1 MTRSRSALQAG
12 ARFLG
17 GIQRSTG
24 GAGVTRLELF
34 LDLVFVY
41 AFLSVTDLMAENFRI
56 EGLFQG
62 VLVVLLLW
70 RCWSAYTLLG
80 NVVRLDRGSMRPLI
94 FGVAAT
100 ILLIGIAAPVIFK
113 DRPGGL
119 FGPLIF
125 VVAFP
130 LAQFSALMILTY
142 TISGGTR
149 GPLLRAW
156 LPFSGG
162 AVLLLCGA
170 LLPRHL
176 PPDVDGGS
184 VRLALF
190 FAAAVVDFIGVGAI
204 GAGTWRIVSVP
215 HWVERHRLVMLIALG
230 ETIISIGTAR
240 GLIGDPPITWSVIGG
255 SALSLVVV
263 AVLWWRYFDI
273 AGFAA
278 EQALEHQ
285 PPASRSR
292 LGRDAYS
299 VLHVVMIVGLVLIAL
314 GLKRALSSVEP
325 ATAYRWDRLSTL
337 VLYGGALVYLL
348 GLVALERRTIRLLGR
363 SPLLGIVLVTALA
376 PVAVR
381 LPPVGAVGLL
391 AAILTSMVL
400 ADLTVF
406 RRRHHLLHAKAA
418 KASVRATTTG
428 VTPKELFLDLVVV
441 YTFIQV
447 TVLMTRHTTGIGVAR
462 ALAVLTLL
470 WVAWSLNTQVG
481 NVLRRESIPVRL
493 SVLVVVALTLM
504 IGIAIPQAFD
514 VVPDGLPGPMIVVLC
529 YIVLRVL
536 HLTTLRLVVRV
547 DRASHAQMLRAGAPT
562 VAALVLLVLAALAS
576 SRSHAPEGLSQLVA
590 SLWLTAIVADLAGG
604 YLVVQRFWRVI
615 SAKHWTDRYA
625 LIILIALGESVISAG
640 VAVAGRPI
648 SWSVIAAIATSM
660 VLLAAL
666 WWAYFDTDAIVGERA
681 MQDRTGN
688 QRAELAR
695 DAYTYLHL
703 PMIVGLML
711 VAFGLRKTLEVVSDP
726 SGPAR
731 APLWHAALFAGVL
744 AYLLANQAFWWRI
757 RRELRWIRVT
767 GILLVAILAPV
778 TSLLPPLWA
787 LIILTATSAA
797 VMMTDSHHAARLR
810 QRLHEPP
817 PSTILTDA
825 RPASPNR

>member
-1 MTRSRSALQAG
+1 M
-12 ARFLG
+12 
-17 GIQRSTG
+17 
-24 GAGVTRLELF
+24 TRLELF

-41 AFLSVTDLMAENFRI
+41 AFLNVTNLVTEDFRI
-56 EGLFQG
+56 EGLLQG

-70 RCWSAYTLLG
+70 RCWSLYTVLG
-80 NVVRLDRGSMRPLI
+80 NLVRLDQGIVRPLI

-100 ILLIGIAAPVIFK
+100 ILLTGIAAPVTFT

-125 VVAFP
+125 VVAFL
-130 LAQFSALMILTY
+130 LAQLGALLMLTY
-142 TISGGTR
+142 TVSDGTR

-176 PPDVDGGS
+176 PAGVDRGS
-184 VRLALF
+184 VQLALF
-190 FAAAVVDFIGVGAI
+190 FAATVVDFIGVRAL
-204 GAGTWRIVSVP
+204 GAGNWRIVSVP
-215 HWVERHRLVMLIALG
+215 HWAERHRLVVLIALG

-240 GLIGDPPITWSVIGG
+240 GLIGNPPITWSVIGG

-278 EQALEHQ
+278 EQALQ
-285 PPASRSR
+285 RWPAASRSR

-299 VLHVVMIVGLVLIAL
+299 ILHVVMIIGLVLIAL

-325 ATAYRWDRLSTL
+325 ATAYRWDQMSAL
-337 VLYGGALVYLL
+337 VLYGGVLVYLL
-348 GLVALERRTIRLLGR
+348 GLVTLEHRTIRLLGR

-391 AAILTSMVL
+391 AAVLTSMVL

-406 RRRHHLLHAKAA
+406 RRRHHLLHKQAA
-418 KASVRATTTG
+418 EAAVHAATTG

-447 TVLMTRHTTGIGVAR
+447 TVLMTRHPTGVGVAE
-462 ALAVLTLL
+462 ALAVLSLL
-470 WVAWSLNTQVG
+470 WVAWSLYTQVG
-481 NVLRRESIPVRL
+481 NVLRSESIPVRL
-493 SVLVVVALTLM
+493 SVLLVVALTLT

-529 YIVLRVL
+529 YIALRVL
-536 HLTTLRLVVRV
+536 HLIALRLVVRP
-547 DRASHAQMLRAGAPT
+547 DRAPHAQMLRAGVPT
-562 VAALVLLVLAALAS
+562 VAALVLLLFAALAS
-576 SRSHAPEGLSQLVA
+576 SRPHAPEELSPLVA
-590 SLWLTAIVADLAGG
+590 SLWLTAIVVDLTGG
-604 YLVVQRFWRVI
+604 YLVRRFWQVS

-625 LIILIALGESVISAG
+625 LIILIALGESIISAG
-640 VAVAGRPI
+640 VAVFGRAI
-648 SWSVIAAIATSM
+648 SWSVIVASATSM
-660 VLLAAL
+660 VLLATL
-666 WWAYFDTDAIVGERA
+666 WWAYFDTDAIVGERV
-681 MQDRTGN
+681 MQDRTDN
-688 QRAELAR
+688 QRAALAR
-695 DAYTYLHL
+695 DAYAYLHL

-711 VAFGLRKTLEVVSDP
+711 LAFGIQKTLDVVSDP

-731 APLWHAALFAGVL
+731 TPLGHAILFAGVL
-744 AYLLANQAFWWRI
+744 IYLLANQAFWWRTRRQI
-757 RRELRWIRVT
+757 RWVRAT

-778 TSLLPPLWA
+778 TSPLPPLWA
-787 LIILTATSAA
+787 LTILTAATAA
-797 VMMTDSHHAARLR
+797 VMMIDSHHAADLR
-810 QRLHEPP
+810 RRLHEPP
-817 PSTILTDA
+817 PSTILTNN
-825 RPASPNR
+825 RPTNAIS

>member
-1 MTRSRSALQAG
+1 M
-12 ARFLG
+12 
-17 GIQRSTG
+17 
-24 GAGVTRLELF
+24 TRLELF

-70 RCWSAYTLLG
+70 RCWSSYTLLG
-80 NVVRLDRGSMRPLI
+80 NVVRLDRGFMRPLI
-94 FGVAAT
+94 FGAAAT
-100 ILLIGIAAPVIFK
+100 ILVIGIAAPVIFA

-125 VVAFP
+125 VVAFL
-130 LAQFSALMILTY
+130 LAQFGALMSLTY

-170 LLPRHL
+170 LLPLHL
-176 PPDVDGGS
+176 PPDVDDGT
-184 VRLALF
+184 VRLTLF
-190 FAAAVVDFIGVGAI
+190 FAATVVDFIGVRAL
-204 GAGTWRIVSVP
+204 GAGNWRIASVP
-215 HWVERHRLVMLIALG
+215 HWAERHRLIMLIALG
-230 ETIISIGTAR
+230 ETIISIGTSR

-255 SALSLVVV
+255 SALGLVVV

-278 EQALEHQ
+278 ERALEHQ
-285 PPASRSR
+285 PTATRSR

-314 GLKRALSSVEP
+314 GLKRAFSSVEP
-325 ATAYRWDRLSTL
+325 ATAYRWDQLSTF
-337 VLYGGALVYLL
+337 VLYGGVLFYLL
-348 GLVALERRTIRLLGR
+348 GLVALEHRTIRLLGR
-363 SPLLGIVLVTALA
+363 SPLLGIVLVTALV

-391 AAILTSMVL
+391 AAVLTSMVL

-406 RRRHHLLHAKAA
+406 RQRHHVLHRQAA
-418 KASVRATTTG
+418 EASVRAAATG

-447 TVLMTRHTTGIGVAR
+447 TVLMTRHPTGVGVAQ

-470 WVAWSLNTQVG
+470 WVAWSLHTQVG
-481 NVLRRESIPVRL
+481 NVLRSESVPVRL
-493 SVLVVVALTLM
+493 SVLLVVALTLT

-536 HLTTLRLVVRV
+536 HLSTLRLVVRP
-547 DRASHAQMLRAGAPT
+547 DRLPQAQLLRASIAT
-562 VAALVLLVLAALAS
+562 VAALVLLLLASLAS
-576 SRSHAPEGLSQLVA
+576 SRPHAPEGLNQLVA
-590 SLWLTAIVADLAGG
+590 SLWLMAIVVDLAGG
-604 YLVVQRFWRVI
+604 YLVVRQFWRVS

-625 LIILIALGESVISAG
+625 LIILVALGESIISAG
-640 VAVAGRPI
+640 VAVFGRAI
-648 SWSVIAAIATSM
+648 SWSVIVAIATSM
-660 VLLAAL
+660 VLLATL
-666 WWAYFDTDAIVGERA
+666 WWAYFDTDAIVGERV

-688 QRAELAR
+688 QRAALAR

-703 PMIVGLML
+703 PMIVGLIL
-711 VAFGLRKTLEVVSDP
+711 LAFGLRKTLDVISDP

-731 APLWHAALFAGVL
+731 TPLGHATLFAGVL
-744 AYLLANQAFWWRI
+744 VYLLANQAFWWRTQ
-757 RRELRWIRVT
+757 REIRWIRAT
-767 GILLVAILAPV
+767 GILLVAIFAPM
-778 TSLLPPLWA
+778 TSPLPPLWA
-787 LIILTATSAA
+787 LTILTATTAA
-797 VMMTDSHHAARLR
+797 VMMTDSHRAAELR
-810 QRLHEPP
+810 RRLHEPP
-817 PSTILTDA
+817 PSSILTDA
-825 RPASPNR
+825 RPANPIR

>member
-1 MTRSRSALQAG
+1 MAG
-12 ARFLG
+12 HSGERPARFLG
-17 GIQRSTG
+17 GIQLSPG
-24 GAGVTRLELF
+24 GPGVTRLELF

-41 AFLSVTDLMAENFRI
+41 AFLSVTDLVAENFRI

-70 RCWSAYTLLG
+70 RAWSSYTVLG
-80 NVVRLDRGSMRPLI
+80 NLVRLDKGIMRPLI

-100 ILLIGIAAPVIFK
+100 ILVTGIAAPVTFT

-125 VVAFP
+125 VVAFL
-130 LAQFSALMILTY
+130 LAQLFALLMLTY
-142 TISGGTR
+142 TVSGGTR

-176 PPDVDGGS
+176 PAGVDGGS
-184 VRLALF
+184 VQLALF
-190 FAAAVVDFIGVGAI
+190 FTATVVDFIGVRALGADN
-204 GAGTWRIVSVP
+204 WRIVSVP
-215 HWVERHRLVMLIALG
+215 HWAERHRLVVLIALG

-278 EQALEHQ
+278 EQALQ
-285 PPASRSR
+285 RWPAATRSR

-299 VLHVVMIVGLVLIAL
+299 VLHVVMIIGLVLIAL

-325 ATAYRWDRLSTL
+325 ATAYRWDQLSTL
-337 VLYGGALVYLL
+337 VLYGGVLVYLL
-348 GLVALERRTIRLLGR
+348 GLVALEHRTIRLLGR
-363 SPLLGIVLVTALA
+363 SPLLGIVLVTTLA

-391 AAILTSMVL
+391 AAVLTSMVL

-406 RRRHHLLHAKAA
+406 RRRHHLLHRQAA
-418 KASVRATTTG
+418 EAAIHAATTG

-447 TVLMTRHTTGIGVAR
+447 TVLMTRHPTGVGVAQ
-462 ALAVLTLL
+462 ALAVLSLL
-470 WVAWSLNTQVG
+470 WVAWSLYTQVG
-481 NVLRRESIPVRL
+481 NVLRSESIPVRL
-493 SVLVVVALTLM
+493 SVLLVVALTLT

-514 VVPDGLPGPMIVVLC
+514 VVPDGLPGPMIVVVC
-529 YIVLRVL
+529 YIALRVL
-536 HLTTLRLVVRV
+536 HLIALRLVVRP
-547 DRASHAQMLRAGAPT
+547 DRAPHARMLRAGVPT
-562 VAALVLLVLAALAS
+562 AAALVLLLFAALAS
-576 SRSHAPEGLSQLVA
+576 SRPHAPEELSPLAA
-590 SLWLTAIVADLAGG
+590 SLWLAAIVVDLAGG
-604 YLVVQRFWRVI
+604 YFVVQRFWQVS

-625 LIILIALGESVISAG
+625 LIILIALGESIISAG
-640 VAVAGRPI
+640 VAVFGRAI
-648 SWSVIAAIATSM
+648 SWSVIVASATSM
-660 VLLAAL
+660 VLLATL
-666 WWAYFDTDAIVGERA
+666 WWAYFDTDAIVGERVT
-681 MQDRTGN
+681 QDRTGN
-688 QRAELAR
+688 QRAALAR
-695 DAYTYLHL
+695 DAYAYLHL
-703 PMIVGLML
+703 PMIVGLTL
-711 VAFGLRKTLEVVSDP
+711 LSFGIRKTLDVVSDP

-731 APLWHAALFAGVL
+731 TPLGHAILFAGVL
-744 AYLLANQAFWWRI
+744 VYLLANQAFWWRTRHQI
-757 RRELRWIRVT
+757 RWVRAT

-778 TSLLPPLWA
+778 TSPLPPLWA
-787 LIILTATSAA
+787 LTILTAATAA
-797 VMMTDSHHAARLR
+797 VMMIDSHHAAELR
-810 QRLHEPP
+810 RRLHEPP
-817 PSTILTDA
+817 PSAILTSN
-825 RPASPNR
+825 RP

>member
-1 MTRSRSALQAG
+1 M
-12 ARFLG
+12 
-17 GIQRSTG
+17 
-24 GAGVTRLELF
+24 TRLELF

-70 RCWSAYTLLG
+70 RCWSSYTLLG
-80 NVVRLDRGSMRPLI
+80 NVVRLDRGFMRPLI

-100 ILLIGIAAPVIFK
+100 ILLIGIAAPVIFT

-125 VVAFP
+125 VAAFL
-130 LAQFSALMILTY
+130 LAQFGALLILTH
-142 TISGGTR
+142 TISGGSR

-190 FAAAVVDFIGVGAI
+190 FAATVVDFIGVRAL
-204 GAGTWRIVSVP
+204 GAGTWRIVAVP
-215 HWVERHRLVMLIALG
+215 HWAERHRLVMLIALG

-240 GLIGDPPITWSVIGG
+240 GLIGNPPITWSVIGG

-285 PPASRSR
+285 PTATRSR

-325 ATAYRWDRLSTL
+325 ATAYRWGLLSTH
-337 VLYGGALVYLL
+337 VLYAGVLVYLI
-348 GLVALERRTIRLLGR
+348 GLVALEHRTIRLLGR
-363 SPLLGIVLVTALA
+363 SPLLGIALVTALD

-391 AAILTSMVL
+391 AAVLTSMVL

-406 RRRHHLLHAKAA
+406 RRRHHLLHRQTAKAA
-418 KASVRATTTG
+418 VRATTTG
-428 VTPKELFLDLVVV
+428 VTPRELFLDLVVV

-447 TVLMTRHTTGIGVAR
+447 TVLMTRHPSGLGVAQ

-470 WVAWSLNTQVG
+470 WVAWSLHTQVG
-481 NVLRRESIPVRL
+481 NVLRSPSIPARL
-493 SVLVVVALTLM
+493 SVLLVVALTLT

-536 HLTTLRLVVRV
+536 HLTALRLVVRPDRV
-547 DRASHAQMLRAGAPT
+547 PHAQLLRASVAT
-562 VAALVLLVLAALAS
+562 VAALGLLLFAALAS
-576 SRSHAPEGLSQLVA
+576 SRPHAPDGLSQLVA
-590 SLWLTAIVADLAGG
+590 SLWLAAIVADLAGG
-604 YLVVQRFWRVI
+604 YLVVRRFWRVS

-625 LIILIALGESVISAG
+625 LIILIALGESIISAG
-640 VAVAGRPI
+640 VAVGGRPI
-648 SWSVIAAIATSM
+648 SWSVIVAIATSM
-660 VLLAAL
+660 VLLATL
-666 WWAYFDTDAIVGERA
+666 WWAYFDTDAIVGERV

-688 QRAELAR
+688 QRAALAR

-703 PMIVGLML
+703 PMIVGLIL
-711 VAFGLRKTLEVVSDP
+711 LAFGLRKTLDVVSDP

-731 APLWHAALFAGVL
+731 TPLGHTTLFAGVIV
-744 AYLLANQAFWWRI
+744 YLLANQAFWWRTQREI
-757 RRELRWIRVT
+757 RWVRAT

-778 TSLLPPLWA
+778 TSPLPPLWA
-787 LIILTATSAA
+787 LAILTAACAA
-797 VMMTDSHHAARLR
+797 VMTADSRRAAELR
-810 QRLHEPP
+810 RRLHEPP
-817 PSTILTDA
+817 PSTILADA
-825 RPASPNR
+825 RPANPIR